1 MGSNLI
7 INKEIEKYIN
17 SYSLEL
23 NPIQKEIISYNESLG
38 EIKRMQI
45 AVSQCHFLHLIIK
58 ISKIKN
64 ILEIGTF
71 TGLSAL
77 SMSLALPD
85 DGKLICL
92 DKSQEKIKIANNF
105 FKKAKQEKKI
115 KTIIKPALDSLIELN
130 RNKKK
135 FDLIFID
142 ADKENNKNYY
152 DQSISL
158 LNPDGLIGGK
168 LPLNYERALK
178 SIEEKIAKPLNLS
191 VEKAAYGMFTIVN
204 SNMVNGIRRVS
215 VERGY
220 DPRDFVLVAAGGA
233 TGAHITALASEMGI
247 NTVIVSKLS
256 SGLCAY
262 GQIISDVK
270 YNYMATIPVRLDEK
284 CDYEKINRLFKG
296 IETKGKEH
304 LKNDGFDE
312 EEIDVY
318 RSLEMR
324 YLGQIHECTVNI
336 ETFDI
341 DSNTIEK
348 VKDAFHKRHKELYT
362 YSELESPVELVNIE
376 STLYG
381 RIDRPAPAEIESDT
395 LLKDAIKSS
404 RNLIFSNSGESIKTP
419 V

>member
-92 DKSQEKIKIANNF
+92 DKNQEKIKIANNF
-105 FKKAKQEKKI
+105 FKKAKQENKI
-115 KTIIKPALDSLIELN
+115 ETIVKPALDSLIELN

-158 LNPDGLIGGK
+158 LNPDGLIIIDNVLWHGEIADKKNQDK
-168 LPLNYERALK
+168 LTLAIRKFNSYVNNDKRTENLIIPLGDG
-178 SIEEKIAKPLNLS
+178 LS
-191 VEKAAYGMFTIVN
+191 VC
-204 SNMVNGIRRVS
+204 R
-215 VERGY
+215 
-220 DPRDFVLVAAGGA
+220 
-233 TGAHITALASEMGI
+233 
-247 NTVIVSKLS
+247 KL
-256 SGLCAY
+256 
-262 GQIISDVK
+262 
-270 YNYMATIPVRLDEK
+270 
-284 CDYEKINRLFKG
+284 
-296 IETKGKEH
+296 
-304 LKNDGFDE
+304 
-312 EEIDVY
+312 
-318 RSLEMR
+318 
-324 YLGQIHECTVNI
+324 
-336 ETFDI
+336 
-341 DSNTIEK
+341 
-348 VKDAFHKRHKELYT
+348 
-362 YSELESPVELVNIE
+362 
-376 STLYG
+376 
-381 RIDRPAPAEIESDT
+381 
-395 LLKDAIKSS
+395 
-404 RNLIFSNSGESIKTP
+404 
-419 V
+419 

>member
-135 FDLIFID
+135 FDFIFID
-142 ADKENNKNYY
+142 ADKDNNKNYY

-158 LNPDGLIGGK
+158 LNPDGLIIIDNVLWHGEIVDKKNQDK
-168 LPLNYERALK
+168 LTLAIRKFNSYVNNDKRTENLIIPLGDG
-178 SIEEKIAKPLNLS
+178 LS
-191 VEKAAYGMFTIVN
+191 VC
-204 SNMVNGIRRVS
+204 R
-215 VERGY
+215 
-220 DPRDFVLVAAGGA
+220 
-233 TGAHITALASEMGI
+233 
-247 NTVIVSKLS
+247 KL
-256 SGLCAY
+256 
-262 GQIISDVK
+262 
-270 YNYMATIPVRLDEK
+270 
-284 CDYEKINRLFKG
+284 
-296 IETKGKEH
+296 
-304 LKNDGFDE
+304 
-312 EEIDVY
+312 
-318 RSLEMR
+318 
-324 YLGQIHECTVNI
+324 
-336 ETFDI
+336 
-341 DSNTIEK
+341 
-348 VKDAFHKRHKELYT
+348 
-362 YSELESPVELVNIE
+362 
-376 STLYG
+376 
-381 RIDRPAPAEIESDT
+381 
-395 LLKDAIKSS
+395 
-404 RNLIFSNSGESIKTP
+404 
-419 V
+419 